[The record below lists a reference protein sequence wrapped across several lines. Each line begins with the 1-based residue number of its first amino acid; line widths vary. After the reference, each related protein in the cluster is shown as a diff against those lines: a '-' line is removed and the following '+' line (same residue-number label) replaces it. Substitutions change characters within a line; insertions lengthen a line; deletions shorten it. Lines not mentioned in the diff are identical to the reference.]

1 MMAIQ
6 GFSGWRL
13 GLCTR
18 SVFSGGRRMAFALPD
33 IVTLGPEYFFGLF
46 GKGKKRRRSNC
57 EANARPGCRCSFARD
72 DFLAGY

>member
-46 GKGKKRRRSNC
+46 GKRRKKERIQLRSKC
-57 EANARPGCRCSFARD
+57 EAGMS
-72 DFLAGY
+72 L